1 MKWEK
6 VKLGNVTD
14 SCLGKMLDQNKNKG
28 DYQPY
33 LANVNVRWGEFD
45 LEDLPLMKFEESEQ
59 ERYELKYGDL
69 VICEGGEPGRCA
81 IWKGQIPNMKIQKA
95 LHRVRVH
102 DCLDYRY
109 LFYWFLL
116 AGKTGE
122 LDQYFTGATI
132 KHMPGQKLKEVVIDK
147 PPLEIQHRIADILS
161 AYDDLIENNQKQI
174 ELLEEAAQRLYKEWF
189 VDLRFPG
196 HENTEIVDGVPE
208 GWTRN
213 PIQDFISYEIGGGW
227 GEELQNEKS
236 MIPAYVIRGTDI
248 KGLINGQLQSVPYRY
263 HTAGSLETRK
273 LLDGDIVFE
282 VSGGSKTEGVARTVR
297 IIDLML
303 KTWDNSV
310 ICASFCKRI
319 KPIPSFSQYLYD
331 SFRWMRLNGKTQEY
345 DKKSASSIVNY
356 RWKDFLAQEKI
367 LKPDEETISRYNN
380 IAGTIYTKII
390 VCSCQIEQA
399 KMKRDLLLPKLMSGE
414 VEV

>member
-6 VKLGNVTD
+6 VKLGSVTD

-81 IWKGQIPNMKIQKA
+81 IWKEQIPNMKIQKA

-174 ELLEEAAQRLYKEWF
+174 KLLEEAAQRLYKEWF

-208 GWTRN
+208 GWN
-213 PIQDFISYEIGGGW
+213 WCKLEDAIQFDPKVTLTKERMKQFVPMSALSTASMVLDESQFTETSSNSGSKF
-227 GEELQNEKS
+227 QNGDTLLARITPCLENGKT
-236 MIPAYVIRGTDI
+236 AYVSGLKSNEGAVGSTEYIVMRAKTINAYMVYLLARTDDFRQSA
-248 KGLINGQLQSVPYRY
+248 INSMS
-263 HTAGSLETRK
+263 GSDGRQRVKSDKLK
-273 LLDGDIVFE
+273 LLDYLHPTSELVEKFE
-282 VSGGSKTEGVARTVR
+282 NVAE
-297 IIDLML
+297 
-303 KTWDNSV
+303 
-310 ICASFCKRI
+310 
-319 KPIPSFSQYLYD
+319 PIF
-331 SFRWMRLNGKTQEY
+331 
-345 DKKSASSIVNY
+345 
-356 RWKDFLAQEKI
+356 EKI
-367 LKPDEETISRYNN
+367 CKLSK
-380 IAGTIYTKII
+380 
-390 VCSCQIEQA
+390 QMQQA
-399 KMKRDLLLPKLMSGE
+399 KQARDLLLPKLMSGE

>member
-81 IWKGQIPNMKIQKA
+81 IWKEQIPNMKIQKA

-174 ELLEEAAQRLYKEWF
+174 KLLKEAAQRLYKEWF
-189 VDLRFPG
+189 VDLCFPG

-208 GWTRN
+208 GWKKERLVDIAEIQYGYAFDGTLFNADKNGTPIIRIRN
-213 PIQDFISYEIGGGW
+213 IPQAETMDYTTEHVSENYLVQNGEIIVGMD
-227 GEELQNEKS
+227 GEFHINAWAGNT
-236 MIPAYVIRGTDI
+236 AYLVQRVCCIRPKNTEI
-248 KGLINGQLQSVPYRY
+248 KGWLLQAIYEPIKFFERTVVGATVAHLGKKHLDSIYLLTSPEGFYKPFMILFDKRLL
-263 HTAGSLETRK
+263 LENQNRK
-273 LLDGDIVFE
+273 LRE
-282 VSGGSKTEGVARTVR
+282 ARDR
-297 IIDLML
+297 
-303 KTWDNSV
+303 
-310 ICASFCKRI
+310 
-319 KPIPSFSQYLYD
+319 
-331 SFRWMRLNGKTQEY
+331 
-345 DKKSASSIVNY
+345 
-356 RWKDFLAQEKI
+356 
-367 LKPDEETISRYNN
+367 
-380 IAGTIYTKII
+380 
-390 VCSCQIEQA
+390 
-399 KMKRDLLLPKLMSGE
+399 LLPKLMSGE